1 MANRIARGID
11 VYISVSRPG
20 SLSDEAAA
28 LFTDYMHSVHSLLRL
43 TKELSRHEGLDVECS
58 AFNEMESNYY
68 VETKYVGDCTW
79 ETADDMDRIMGGEEQ
94 KEVEKLEPVPWV
106 APSKTKMQ
114 KEIEEL
120 LDS

>member
-1 MANRIARGID
+1 MANRIGRGID

-68 VETKYVGDCTW
+68 VETKYVGDYTW

-106 APSKTKMQ
+106 APKIL
-114 KEIEEL
+114 KELEEL